1 MLRKPKDPVDSTWQS
16 SARGEKAW
24 TEATD
29 EVASK
34 NADARKTGRKE
45 REAYERGREQDRR
58 SAAAKRDAKLMKPKR

>member
-1 MLRKPKDPVDSTWQS
+1 MIRKPSDPVDSTWQS

-34 NADARKTGRKE
+34 NADARKSGRKE
-45 REAYERGREQDRR
+45 REAYEKGREQERR
-58 SAAAKRDAKLMKPKR
+58 SAAAKRDAKLIKPKR

>member
-1 MLRKPKDPVDSTWQS
+1 MLKKPKESVDSTWQS

-34 NADARKTGRKE
+34 NADARKSGRKE
-45 REAYERGREQDRR
+45 REAYEKGREQERR
-58 SAAAKRDAKLMKPKR
+58 SAAAKRDAKLMKPKP

>member
-1 MLRKPKDPVDSTWQS
+1 MLKKPKESVDSTWQS

-34 NADARKTGRKE
+34 NADARKSGRKE
-45 REAYERGREQDRR
+45 REAYEKGREQERR